1 MISLII
7 GNKGSG
13 KTKHLIEDVN
23 AAVAASNGNVVCIEK
38 GNKLRFDVSSSAR
51 LIDIEEF
58 GISGYDAY
66 YGFLS
71 GICAGN
77 YDVTHVLGDA
87 TLRIV
92 GRDYDKV
99 VDFLDVFQ
107 SIRIVLSRGCWKF
120 TTVFFNAVD
129 DSVSQHIGSFHKSSF
144 SF

>member
-99 VDFLDVFQ
+99 VDFLEKVDALGKNTNTNFEFTI
-107 SIRIVLSRGCWKF
+107 SCDEKDLPERIFKF
-120 TTVFFNAVD
+120 AE
-129 DSVSQHIGSFHKSSF
+129 KL
-144 SF
+144 